1 MTINEAW
8 NFLKNNNLFG
18 GSDINKKKCV
28 EAYKIATEDLLLL
41 RFGLKEPS
49 YPATVAEVN
58 TMEKATPW
66 RIVELYH
73 KCQLLQQVL
82 TYGLDII

>member
-1 MTINEAW
+1 MTTNEAW
-8 NFLKNNNLFG
+8 NFLRDNNLF
-18 GSDINKKKCV
+18 SDPSLNKKCI

-49 YPATVAEVN
+49 DPATITEFN
-58 TMEKATPW
+58 NIEKVTPW

-82 TYGLDII
+82 TCGLDII